1 MLPVSSHGR
10 PSVCVCVLVASYEDA
25 SHVGSGPT
33 LVTSRDLNHLFKDLV
48 SKYSHILRYVNLEE
62 DTFKPIT
69 LPPSSKGVI
78 RTAIQ

>member
-33 LVTSRDLNHLFKDLV
+33 LVTSCDLNHLFKDPV
-48 SKYSHILRYVNLEE
+48 SGVRASIWEFVGDGATAAAAASH
-62 DTFKPIT
+62 
-69 LPPSSKGVI
+69 
-78 RTAIQ
+78 